1 MALRV
6 IRALSVHRL
15 TTGDI
20 YPRMGA
26 TATELRDALCLFQ
39 PGIEELP
46 GDPADN
52 LLSQVETVLREIHK
66 TVSGQFI
73 SGNTDNGQ
81 YFLDLKKT
89 DDFDALIERRAESL
103 DFRQL
108 DRYYYTAL
116 QRALELRD
124 DDIYVTGYRIWQ
136 HELEWTEHKAARTG
150 YLFFGSPNQRSTAVP
165 ERDFYLYFM
174 PHFEQDPK
182 AKETDKSD
190 EVFFHLKAVDEDF
203 EKKLR
208 LYAAAVDLAS
218 TSSGQARDTY
228 RDKANTF
235 LQGLTTWLQENISA
249 AVDVGYQGKT
259 KKMLEWMKGKVP
271 TPGGGRANVRDIVN
285 TVGSGCLGGRFA
297 DQAPEYPFFSI
308 RVTGENRTQAAQ
320 DAIRGIPN
328 KNRTR
333 QAAAVLDA
341 LELLDG
347 ERVDPGKSRYAG
359 YVNEQLG
366 KKGPGQ
372 VLNRSEL
379 VQDVSGIE
387 YVVPERFRLEPE
399 WLVVVMAAMVYSGDV
414 ILSIPGKDFDK
425 GYDDVVTTPVAD
437 LLNFKHLKR
446 HKDGNVPALKA
457 LFELVGL
464 EPNRGVA
471 VTLGGPK
478 ADEAVQ
484 ALQASIARA
493 VEKLVTTSQR
503 LQSGLPFW
511 GRAILKED
519 EIREQRGALDKAKTL
534 LESLQNF
541 SSPGKLKNLKVD
553 AGEITQQRKGM
564 DALEQLQALQELVD
578 ELGNV
583 ASYLSTA
590 EQVLPPEHAWVASV
604 KKSREEVLG
613 QIENRE
619 DRAKSEFRQQILAKL
634 TALKNE
640 YVAIYL
646 SLHGKARLGVND
658 EKRKSAILQDD
669 RIGRLHRLSSIDLM
683 PHQQFLDFQSRIG
696 GLKSCSEITNPEI
709 QAAPVCPHCGFRP
722 GTEKVNESAQA
733 VLASMDTEL
742 DSLEGGWTKMLLDSV
757 EDPTVKKSMELL
769 RPAQLKLIDAFAET
783 RALPDNIST
792 EFVNTMSEVLSGLE
806 KITVTAASL
815 RTALVSGGAAAT
827 VPAPPSGVCVA
838 ERQR

>member
-1 MALRV
+1 
-6 IRALSVHRL
+6 
-15 TTGDI
+15 
-20 YPRMGA
+20 
-26 TATELRDALCLFQ
+26 
-39 PGIEELP
+39 
-46 GDPADN
+46 
-52 LLSQVETVLREIHK
+52 
-66 TVSGQFI
+66 
-73 SGNTDNGQ
+73 
-81 YFLDLKKT
+81 
-89 DDFDALIERRAESL
+89 L

-190 EVFFHLKAVDEDF
+190 EVFFRLKAVDEDF

-446 HKDGNVPALKA
+446 HK
-457 LFELVGL
+457 
-464 EPNRGVA
+464 
-471 VTLGGPK
+471 
-478 ADEAVQ
+478 
-484 ALQASIARA
+484 
-493 VEKLVTTSQR
+493 
-503 LQSGLPFW
+503 
-511 GRAILKED
+511 
-519 EIREQRGALDKAKTL
+519 
-534 LESLQNF
+534 
-541 SSPGKLKNLKVD
+541 
-553 AGEITQQRKGM
+553 
-564 DALEQLQALQELVD
+564 
-578 ELGNV
+578 
-583 ASYLSTA
+583 
-590 EQVLPPEHAWVASV
+590 
-604 KKSREEVLG
+604 
-613 QIENRE
+613 
-619 DRAKSEFRQQILAKL
+619 
-634 TALKNE
+634 
-640 YVAIYL
+640 
-646 SLHGKARLGVND
+646 
-658 EKRKSAILQDD
+658 
-669 RIGRLHRLSSIDLM
+669 
-683 PHQQFLDFQSRIG
+683 
-696 GLKSCSEITNPEI
+696 
-709 QAAPVCPHCGFRP
+709 
-722 GTEKVNESAQA
+722 
-733 VLASMDTEL
+733 
-742 DSLEGGWTKMLLDSV
+742 GWN
-757 EDPTVKKSMELL
+757 
-769 RPAQLKLIDAFAET
+769 Q
-783 RALPDNIST
+783 
-792 EFVNTMSEVLSGLE
+792 
-806 KITVTAASL
+806 TAAWPL
-815 RTALVSGGAAAT
+815 RWADRKPMRRSRLCK
-827 VPAPPSGVCVA
+827 PASPEPWRSW
-838 ERQR
+838 

>member
-1 MALRV
+1 
-6 IRALSVHRL
+6 
-15 TTGDI
+15 
-20 YPRMGA
+20 
-26 TATELRDALCLFQ
+26 
-39 PGIEELP
+39 
-46 GDPADN
+46 
-52 LLSQVETVLREIHK
+52 
-66 TVSGQFI
+66 
-73 SGNTDNGQ
+73 
-81 YFLDLKKT
+81 
-89 DDFDALIERRAESL
+89 
-103 DFRQL
+103 
-108 DRYYYTAL
+108 
-116 QRALELRD
+116 
-124 DDIYVTGYRIWQ
+124 
-136 HELEWTEHKAARTG
+136 
-150 YLFFGSPNQRSTAVP
+150 
-165 ERDFYLYFM
+165 
-174 PHFEQDPK
+174 
-182 AKETDKSD
+182 
-190 EVFFHLKAVDEDF
+190 
-203 EKKLR
+203 
-208 LYAAAVDLAS
+208 
-218 TSSGQARDTY
+218 
-228 RDKANTF
+228 
-235 LQGLTTWLQENISA
+235 
-249 AVDVGYQGKT
+249 
-259 KKMLEWMKGKVP
+259 
-271 TPGGGRANVRDIVN
+271 
-285 TVGSGCLGGRFA
+285 
-297 DQAPEYPFFSI
+297 
-308 RVTGENRTQAAQ
+308 
-320 DAIRGIPN
+320 
-328 KNRTR
+328 
-333 QAAAVLDA
+333 
-341 LELLDG
+341 
-347 ERVDPGKSRYAG
+347 
-359 YVNEQLG
+359 
-366 KKGPGQ
+366 
-372 VLNRSEL
+372 
-379 VQDVSGIE
+379 
-387 YVVPERFRLEPE
+387 
-399 WLVVVMAAMVYSGDV
+399 
-414 ILSIPGKDFDK
+414 
-425 GYDDVVTTPVAD
+425 VAD

-446 HKDGNVPALKA
+446 HKDWNVPALKA

-511 GRAILKED
+511 GRAILNED

-619 DRAKSEFRQQILAKL
+619 DRAKSGFRQQILAKL

-696 GLKSCSEITNPEI
+696 GLKSCSEITNQEI

-827 VPAPPSGVCVA
+827 VSELRRRFDEYLSAMTKGKDTTKVRIVL
-838 ERQR
+838 E